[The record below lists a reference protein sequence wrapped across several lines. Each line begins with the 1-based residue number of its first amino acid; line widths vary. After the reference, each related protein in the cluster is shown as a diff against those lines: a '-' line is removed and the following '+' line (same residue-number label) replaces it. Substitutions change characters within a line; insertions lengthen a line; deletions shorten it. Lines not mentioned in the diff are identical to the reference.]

1 MPRPRLT
8 IALCIQLVLGAFGLL
23 ALGAAG
29 LTARDLAGVNAEVA
43 AADRVQEAARL
54 ATHMNGLV
62 HASVSESR
70 GIYMSR
76 DSAQAER
83 FARPMRAHL
92 QELGATL
99 ARFRTLV
106 PATDAEAV
114 ELARVTE
121 AFIRFRSEMIQAALE
136 QGPATADAMG
146 NNEANRANRQAL
158 NRLLLAASARLIREA
173 EAQAAA
179 AQAHGEALM
188 RQLLLATLAG
198 VAVALLLAAALV
210 RRRITGPLARL
221 TATMRGLAE
230 DRLETA
236 VPDKARRDEIGEMA
250 RALGVLRDRAA
261 ELARL
266 RAVQDTEREAQDAA
280 RQVALRDMAERLER
294 DTREAVTRIAEGMQ
308 AMEGEARGLAAGAT
322 VAAEGSRSV
331 ADASGEALAS
341 TEAVAG
347 AAEQLSA
354 SIRAIAEQV
363 AAAAAGT
370 RDAVARTEAGARTIA
385 GLAGS
390 VERIGA
396 VARLIA
402 DIAARTNLLALNATI
417 EAARAGDAGKGFAV
431 VAGEVKALAA
441 QTARS
446 TEEISRQI
454 AEISAGTTEAVAAI
468 GGIGE
473 TIAALDAVAGGIGA
487 AMREQELATGEIARA
502 VARTAS
508 AGQEVAAR
516 IAEVSEQAALA
527 GEAASR
533 VKAQAEAASGAV
545 GELRAVMAGAVR
557 SATAEVD
564 RRFAGAG
571 TQEPPAAA
579 A

>member
-8 IALCIQLVLGAFGLL
+8 IALCIQLVLVALGLL

-29 LTARDLAGVNAEVA
+29 LAARDLAAVNAEVA

-62 HASVSESR
+62 HATVSESR

-76 DSAQAER
+76 DRAQAER
-83 FARPMRAHL
+83 FVPPMRAHL
-92 QELGATL
+92 QDLGATL
-99 ARFRTLV
+99 ARFRGLV
-106 PATDAEAV
+106 PAEDAEAAD
-114 ELARVTE
+114 LGRVTE
-121 AFIRFRSEMIQAALE
+121 AFIRFRTEMIQAALD
-136 QGPATADAMG
+136 QGPAAADAMG

-158 NRLLLAASARLIREA
+158 NRLLLATAARLIREA
-173 EAQAAA
+173 EDSAAV
-179 AQAHGEALM
+179 AQAHGETLM
-188 RQLLLATLAG
+188 QRLLGATLGG
-198 VAVALLLAAALV
+198 VVITLVLAAMLV

-221 TATMRGLAE
+221 TASMRALAE

-236 VPDKARRDEIGEMA
+236 VPDQGRSDEIGEMA
-250 RALGVLRDRAA
+250 RALGVLRDRTA

-266 RAVQDTEREAQDAA
+266 RASQDAEREAMDAA

-308 AMEGEARGLAAGAT
+308 AMEAEARGLASGAT

-331 ADASGEALAS
+331 AGSSGEALAS

-354 SIRAIAEQV
+354 SIRAIAGQV

-370 RDAVARTEAGARTIA
+370 RDAVERTEAGARTIA

-454 AEISAGTTEAVAAI
+454 AEISAGTTDAVAAI
-468 GGIGE
+468 GGIGQ
-473 TIAALDAVAGGIGA
+473 TIAALDAVAAGIGD
-487 AMREQELATGEIARA
+487 AMREQEHATGEIARA
-502 VARTAS
+502 VARTAA
-508 AGQEVAAR
+508 AGQQVAAR
-516 IAEVSEQAALA
+516 ITEVSEQAAMA

-533 VKAQAEAASGAV
+533 VKAQAEAATSAV
-545 GELRAVMAGAVR
+545 GELRAVMTGAVR
-557 SATAEVD
+557 DATAEVD
-564 RRFAGAG
+564 RRFVGTGAR
-571 TQEPPAAA
+571 AAA
-579 A
+579 